1 MKKKI
6 VLLGIMLL
14 LVTACSISKSE
25 ISKEEYIKK
34 AEKNKLIV
42 VDVLD
47 QFAGN
52 EEMES
57 ATVAASPENWQVEF
71 YVLDSKEA
79 AKKMYNKNKEEF
91 EAISNVK
98 KIETNMNGTNYEKYT
113 QETEGLYMVL
123 TRVDNTLL
131 YVKAPD
137 NAKEPINSF
146 IKELGY

>member
-25 ISKEEYIKK
+25 ISKEKYTKI

>member
-6 VLLGIMLL
+6 ALLGIMLL

-25 ISKEEYIKK
+25 ISKEKYTKI